1 MKKLFFL
8 SLFYFTSVFASGGGV
23 NSDNTF
29 YLPGTSPSEQKG
41 KWYYGGNFGA
51 NFWNDYILVSVEP
64 MAGYKVSSK
73 FSLGL
78 KTHYSFIMEDNDVQ
92 DLTYHNFGGS
102 VFARYS
108 PVPLGYLHAEF
119 VYRNYEQ
126 YSFNSVSNKFESD
139 RVWVPFLLLGA
150 GYKQPL
156 GPNASLYAEVLV
168 DVIQDKNS
176 PFKKWEPIF
185 HVGAAVGF

>member
-1 MKKLFFL
+1 MV
-8 SLFYFTSVFASGGGV
+8 SL
-23 NSDNTF
+23 
-29 YLPGTSPSEQKG
+29 
-41 KWYYGGNFGA
+41 
-51 NFWNDYILVSVEP
+51 EP
-64 MAGYKVSSK
+64 MAGYKVTSK

-78 KTHYSFIMEDNDVQ
+78 KAHYSFIMEDNDVQ

-108 PVPLGYLHAEF
+108 PIALGCLHAEF

-126 YSFNSVSNKFESD
+126 YSLNSVTNKFESD

-150 GYKQPL
+150 GYKQPI
-156 GPNASLYAEVLV
+156 GPNASVYAEVLV

-176 PFKKWEPIF
+176 PFKKWEPVF